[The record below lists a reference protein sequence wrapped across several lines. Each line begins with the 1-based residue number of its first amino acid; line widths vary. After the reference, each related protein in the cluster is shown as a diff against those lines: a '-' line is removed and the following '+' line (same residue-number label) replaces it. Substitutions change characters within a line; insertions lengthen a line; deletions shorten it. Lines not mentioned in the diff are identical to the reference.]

1 MAEDELNEFL
11 NVNSVISEDNISD
24 DIIIEDIGDVPL
36 YDQILNAEGKSSGQV
51 YVRQAREAIQEAEAA
66 GSVAEEKLVKAESGA
81 AGDVFIALGI
91 YVTLKNIECSTL
103 NLQCGS
109 CRSVAMTL
117 HTTNKALTRIGPWLS
132 YVGEQTSSSTCNAW
146 YDTLLSSLLRTTQ
159 FSSFATFI
167 ITICRQ
173 SFTYPGYV
181 NAGKVGSASMTGID
195 HFKSSFQVMN
205 IDTGEGVR
213 LKEAF
218 RNILYYLTNLQRKNF
233 LSFYVTYGV
242 VADFPYFLR
251 TVSSD
256 SADLL
261 FYYYRRQQPFYWFQQ
276 VYNEPQRW

>member
-1 MAEDELNEFL
+1 
-11 NVNSVISEDNISD
+11 
-24 DIIIEDIGDVPL
+24 
-36 YDQILNAEGKSSGQV
+36 
-51 YVRQAREAIQEAEAA
+51 
-66 GSVAEEKLVKAESGA
+66 
-81 AGDVFIALGI
+81 
-91 YVTLKNIECSTL
+91 
-103 NLQCGS
+103 
-109 CRSVAMTL
+109 
-117 HTTNKALTRIGPWLS
+117 
-132 YVGEQTSSSTCNAW
+132 
-146 YDTLLSSLLRTTQ
+146 
-159 FSSFATFI
+159 
-167 ITICRQ
+167 
-173 SFTYPGYV
+173 
-181 NAGKVGSASMTGID
+181 MTGID